1 MLKKY
6 LQYFKKSDWVLSGI
20 VIFLILFGLAT
31 IYSIEVTAD
40 EPDYLNFK
48 KQLLFV
54 GIGLVLYLI
63 FSLSDYRF
71 LKTYSLVFYVIGAI
85 LLVLVLIFG
94 ETIRGTRG
102 WFVLFNV
109 QGFQPVEISKII
121 LVIFLSKLLV
131 DWKGELYRRRNFIIY
146 SSAAS
151 FLIILVLLQPDVGSA
166 LILVSIFL
174 GMLFFAKVKSSYVI
188 FIIAL
193 LIIVVAASWLF
204 VLKDYQKDRVLT
216 FFDPSRDPWGS
227 GYNITQSIIA
237 VGSGNLFGR
246 GLGLGPQSR
255 LDFLPAQETD
265 FIFAVIAEE
274 LGFVGSILIVAFFIF
289 LLYRLIK
296 IGKLA
301 RDDFGLFVASGIAL
315 YFFIQTFINIGMNI
329 GLVPI
334 AGVPLPLMSYG
345 GSSLLTS
352 LVAIGILQSIFIRHR
367 T

>member
-6 LQYFKKSDWVLSGI
+6 LLYFKKSDWALSGI
-20 VIFLILFGLAT
+20 VIFLILFGLAA
-31 IYSIEVTAD
+31 IYSIEVTVD
-40 EPDYLNFK
+40 EPDYLNFT

-54 GIGLVLYLI
+54 GIGLILYLI

-71 LKTYSLVFYVIGAI
+71 LKTYSVVFYIVGAI
-85 LLVLVLIFG
+85 LLILVLIFG
-94 ETIRGTRG
+94 ETIRGTKG
-102 WFVLFNV
+102 WFVLFNA

-121 LVIFLSKLLV
+121 LVIMLSKLLV
-131 DWKGELYRRRNFIIY
+131 DWKGELYRWRNFIIY
-146 SSAAS
+146 SAIAS

-174 GMLFFAKVKSSYVI
+174 GMLFFAKVKRSYILFIVI
-188 FIIAL
+188 L
-193 LIIVVAASWLF
+193 LVMVITASWLF
-204 VLKDYQKDRVLT
+204 ILRDYQKERVLT

-255 LDFLPAQETD
+255 LNFLPAQETD
-265 FIFAVIAEE
+265 FVFAVIAEE
-274 LGFVGSILIVAFFIF
+274 LGFIGSLLIIALFIL
-289 LLYRLIK
+289 LLYRIVK

-301 RDDFGLFVASGIAL
+301 RDDFGLFIASGIAL
-315 YFFIQTFINIGMNI
+315 YIFIQVFINIGMNI
-329 GLVPI
+329 GVVPI
-334 AGVPLPLMSYG
+334 AGVPLPLVSYG

-352 LVAIGILQSIFIRHR
+352 LVAIGILQSIYIRHR
-367 T
+367 V